1 MRLPNG
7 RMAPG
12 APAGL
17 VLTRAR
23 TVNEL
28 LSRPQH
34 DRVVLHAGKPVD
46 RTLPDY
52 RELEA

>member
-23 TVNEL
+23 TINEL

-34 DRVVLHAGKPVD
+34 DRVVLCAGKQVD

-52 RELEA
+52 RELD

>member
-1 MRLPNG
+1 
-7 RMAPG
+7 
-12 APAGL
+12 

-46 RTLPDY
+46 RTLPDH
-52 RELEA
+52 RELGP